1 MGAVSSPSGA
11 DAALES
17 QRTTAMSI
25 RATIIT
31 GLATLVLSQAGF
43 TASAGARDFVPR
55 AESSG
60 SAYRW
65 IGGQWVKVPLHPF
78 QPNTPTVTKTNY
90 GLNSKVVP
98 FATSVKMDATAL
110 KLSCAVCTYKM
121 PPLTIRK

>member
-1 MGAVSSPSGA
+1 
-11 DAALES
+11 
-17 QRTTAMSI
+17 MSI
-25 RATIIT
+25 RSTIII
-31 GLATLVLSQAGF
+31 GLAALVLSQAAF
-43 TASAGARDFVPR
+43 AASAGARDFAPR
-55 AESSG
+55 GGSSG

-110 KLSCAVCTYKM
+110 KLPCAICSYKA
-121 PPLTIRK
+121 PLLTIRK